1 MGVGVC
7 QAELRVGHSAIIAE
21 EDMATKDKR
30 LSLIKP
36 EKKKIVVEALIAYYA
51 RERNEEIGMIAAE
64 DILDCVLEQIGSDI
78 FNKGVEETT
87 KLIQER
93 MTGVWLDVEALVK
106 K

>member
-1 MGVGVC
+1 
-7 QAELRVGHSAIIAE
+7 
-21 EDMATKDKR
+21 MATKDKR

-64 DILDCVLEQIGSDI
+64 DILDFVLEQIGSDI